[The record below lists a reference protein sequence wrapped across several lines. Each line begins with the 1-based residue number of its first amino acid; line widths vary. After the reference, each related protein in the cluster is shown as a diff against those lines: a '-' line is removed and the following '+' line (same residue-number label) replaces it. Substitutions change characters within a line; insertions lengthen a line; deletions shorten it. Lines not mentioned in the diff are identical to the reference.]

1 MSIHTFA
8 SETIK
13 TWIMK
18 RNVFLIIALII
29 TYSVQASQWRYRAY
43 FPHFYPQHVVKAKM
57 LERNIYHQNDFESF
71 YSYTFQV
78 LDDFGQGLADTLVLL
93 PADTTASYD
102 DLPTPNSQFMY
113 LNMQS
118 DYYIGF
124 NSDSTNNYFYNMRY
138 FKIDNNNNKV
148 GYGPFT
154 RFDDFLDRIDI
165 LNLGL
170 PIKIDMSVKRFE
182 RKLKRKLKKYKV
194 DL

>member
-1 MSIHTFA
+1 
-8 SETIK
+8 
-13 TWIMK
+13 MK

-102 DLPTPNSQFMY
+102 DLPTANRQFMY

-118 DYYIGF
+118 HYYISF
-124 NSDSTNNYFYNMRY
+124 DSDSTNKYFYNMRY
-138 FKIDNNNNKV
+138 FKIKNNKV
-148 GYGPFT
+148 GWGPFT
-154 RFDDFLDRIDI
+154 RFDDFLYRIDI

-182 RKLKRKLKKYKV
+182 RKLKRKLKK
-194 DL
+194 

>member
-1 MSIHTFA
+1 
-8 SETIK
+8 
-13 TWIMK
+13 MK
-18 RNVFLIIALII
+18 KIVICIIVLII
-29 TYSVQASQWRYRAY
+29 TYSVKASQWRYRAY

-57 LERNIYHQNDFESF
+57 LERNIYHENEFESF
-71 YSYTFQV
+71 YSYTIQV

-93 PADTTASYD
+93 PADTTTSYD
-102 DLPTPNSQFMY
+102 DLPTPNRQFMY

-124 NSDSTNNYFYNMRY
+124 NSDSTNYYFYNMRY
-138 FKIDNNNNKV
+138 FTIDNNKV
-148 GYGPFT
+148 GWGPFT

-182 RKLKRKLKKYKV
+182 RKLKRKLKQKHII
-194 DL
+194 

>member
-1 MSIHTFA
+1 
-8 SETIK
+8 
-13 TWIMK
+13 MK

-138 FKIDNNNNKV
+138 FQIDNNNNKV